1 LASWQNACPIHAVL
15 NWIFHLVTSLN
26 YWGVAIL
33 MAVENVVLPIPSEV
47 IMPLAGFETVSGRMS
62 LLGVIAAGT
71 IGSVLGGLPL
81 YYAGY
86 ALGEDRL
93 AKWVERH
100 GKWTL
105 LRGRDIERATDRFS
119 GNSFLEVAIGQL
131 LPGVRGV
138 ISIPAGVARMN
149 VGLFLL
155 ADFIGT
161 VVWCTVLA
169 VAGRLLGAN
178 FTKIH
183 KFLGPTGWGIL
194 GLLILALVFWLI
206 RRKRKRSALARG

>member
-1 LASWQNACPIHAVL
+1 VL

-33 MAVENVVLPIPSEV
+33 MAVENVILPIPSEL
-47 IMPLAGFETVSGRMS
+47 IMPLAGFETVSGRLS
-62 LLGVIAAGT
+62 LLGVITYGT
-71 IGSVLGGLPL
+71 IGSVLGGLPF

-86 ALGEDRL
+86 ALGNDRL
-93 AKWVERH
+93 EKWVERY
-100 GKWTL
+100 GRRVL
-105 LRGRDIERATDRFS
+105 LRGRDIQRATDRFS
-119 GNSFLEVAIGQL
+119 GNSFLEVALGQL

-149 VGLFLL
+149 VWLFLL
-155 ADFIGT
+155 ANFAGT

-183 KFLGPTGWGIL
+183 KFLGPTGWLIL
-194 GLLILALVFWLI
+194 GLLGLALAFWLV
-206 RRKRKRSALARG
+206 RRKRKRGTLGTR

>member
-1 LASWQNACPIHAVL
+1 ML

-33 MAVENVVLPIPSEV
+33 MAVENVVLPIPSEL
-47 IMPLAGFETVSGRMS
+47 IMPLAGFETVSGRLS
-62 LLGVIAAGT
+62 LLGVITAGT
-71 IGSVLGGLPL
+71 IGSVLGALPL

-93 AKWVERH
+93 EKWVERY
-100 GKWTL
+100 GKWGL

-155 ADFIGT
+155 ANFLGT

-183 KFLGPTGWGIL
+183 KFLGPTGWVLL
-194 GLLILALVFWLI
+194 GLLILALAFWVI
-206 RRKRKRSALARG
+206 RRKRKRSDPPNSSKEKPADV

>member
-1 LASWQNACPIHAVL
+1 ML

-33 MAVENVVLPIPSEV
+33 MAVENVVLPIPSEL
-47 IMPLAGFETVSGRMS
+47 IMPLAGFETASGRLS

-71 IGSVLGGLPL
+71 IGSVLGALPL

-93 AKWVERH
+93 KKWVERY

-119 GNSFLEVAIGQL
+119 GKSFLEVAIGQL
-131 LPGVRGV
+131 VPGVRGV

-155 ADFIGT
+155 ANFLGT

-183 KFLGPTGWGIL
+183 KFLGPTGWVLL
-194 GLLILALVFWLI
+194 GLLILALAFWVI
-206 RRKRKRSALARG
+206 RRKRKRSDPPNSSKEKPADV